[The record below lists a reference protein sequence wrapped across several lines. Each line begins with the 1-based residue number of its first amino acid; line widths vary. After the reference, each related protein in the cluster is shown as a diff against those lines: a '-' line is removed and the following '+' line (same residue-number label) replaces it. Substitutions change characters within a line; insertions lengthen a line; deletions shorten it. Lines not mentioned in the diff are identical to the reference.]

1 MSRTERADAVT
12 AFLIILLGLG
22 AALYL
27 WHAAIVRRRNAV
39 GETLGSIDAQL
50 QQRHDLIPN
59 VLAIARRFLEHER
72 GLLEELTALRA
83 RAMPRLGERD
93 FSGIAEKF
101 RMEEAISADMTRLF
115 AVAENYPE
123 LTSSAPMVEA
133 QRSYDEVEA
142 NIAAARRFYNTA
154 VGDLR
159 NAVQIFPGMLLAGL
173 AGVRELPPF
182 YEATEA
188 ARQPVKASDHL

>member
-1 MSRTERADAVT
+1 MT
-12 AFLIILLGLG
+12 AILILFAGLG
-22 AALYL
+22 AVLYG
-27 WHAAIVRRRNAV
+27 WYAVIVKRRNAV
-39 GETLGSIDAQL
+39 GETLGAIDAQL

-72 GLLEELTALRA
+72 ALLEELTALRA
-83 RAMPRLGERD
+83 RAVPKLGERD
-93 FSGIAEKF
+93 FAGVGEKF
-101 RMEEAISADMTRLF
+101 RTEAAISADMTRLF
-115 AVAENYPE
+115 AVAEGYPE

-142 NIAAARRFYNTA
+142 NIAAARRFYNSA
-154 VGDLR
+154 VGDLS

-182 YEATEA
+182 YETTEA